1 MLPIKRRQQI
11 LAWIKEEETMRI
23 SDISK
28 RLNVSEMT
36 VYRDIKPL
44 IENGQ
49 VIKTAGGIALNRP
62 KQPQGQLCLVC
73 GKPAANQRL
82 SVQIVKADGGVEQ
95 FCCAHCAMLRYE
107 KVKDDAAQIICRDF
121 LLDTTISAKMAVFLL
136 DADLH
141 LHCCE
146 PQAIAFASRSDAEK
160 FKKGFGGRLLSF
172 DDAAQ
177 EIQKNMKEV
186 CCRLKT

>member
-11 LAWIKEEETMRI
+11 LSWIKEEETLRI

-44 IENGQ
+44 TENGQ
-49 VIKTAGGIALNRP
+49 VIKIAGGIALNRP
-62 KQPQGQLCLVC
+62 KQQPGQLCFVC
-73 GKPAANQRL
+73 GKGAANSRL
-82 SVQIVKADGGVEQ
+82 SVQIVRTDSRIEH

-107 KVKDDAAQIICRDF
+107 KIKDDVSQIICRDF
-121 LLDTTISAKMAVFLL
+121 LLDTTISARMAVFLL
-136 DADLH
+136 DAELH

-146 PQAIAFASRSDAEK
+146 PQAIPFASAADAEK
-160 FKKGFGGRLLSF
+160 FKKGFGGKLLSF
-172 DDAAQ
+172 DDAARD
-177 EIQKNMKEV
+177 IQKNMKDS
-186 CCRLKT
+186 CCSLKT

>member
-11 LAWIKEEETMRI
+11 LSWIKEEETLRI

-44 IENGQ
+44 IDNGQ

-62 KQPQGQLCLVC
+62 KQQPGQMCSVC
-73 GKPAANQRL
+73 GKGLNPRL
-82 SVQIVKADGGVEQ
+82 SVQIVKTDSLIEQ

-107 KVKDDAAQIICRDF
+107 KIKNDTAQIICRDF
-121 LLDTTISAKMAVFLL
+121 LVDTTISAKMAVFLL
-136 DADLH
+136 DAEIH
-141 LHCCE
+141 LNCCR
-146 PQAIAFASRSDAEK
+146 PQAIPFASVTDAEK
-160 FKKGFGGRLLSF
+160 FKKGFGGRLFSF
-172 DDAAQ
+172 EDAAH
-177 EIQKNMKEV
+177 EIQKNMKEN
-186 CCRLKT
+186 CCSLKT